1 MLVVPSIPVNRG
13 LVARPEPLKSKI
25 PRFRS
30 SKNAPVILSETM
42 DHLRRPPKSAAEISE
57 LPTLG
62 STQCAAHVREFGTSF
77 APETL
82 VYLIREATLRRDTAL
97 VEVCAR
103 FLIGH
108 RGSGDGW
115 EGGHCEPTISKLSRT
130 RGFHGDRELRMAFR
144 SGCLAKLAQAL
155 HAGRDAKP
163 YWEERFG
170 HAFKDACIDVA
181 RSLRRPR
188 NRDMEAGLAQGGEE
202 AVDADDFDPKL
213 ELFDE
218 AILRRLATSHHMNT
232 LLQAI
237 RALPPRQAHAA
248 FLAWVDGHPIEGVGD
263 TVASIM
269 GISDRGVYKH
279 LEKARA
285 TLSADPGLRA
295 IWFEEI

>member
-1 MLVVPSIPVNRG
+1 
-13 LVARPEPLKSKI
+13 
-25 PRFRS
+25 
-30 SKNAPVILSETM
+30 M
-42 DHLRRPPKSAAEISE
+42 DPLRRPPRSAAEINA
-57 LPTLG
+57 LPPLG
-62 STQCAAHVREFGTSF
+62 STQCAAHVREFGQPF

-108 RGSGDGW
+108 RSSGDGW

-130 RGFHGDRELRMAFR
+130 RGFHRDRELRLAFR
-144 SGCLAKLAQAL
+144 SGSLAKLAEAL

-188 NRDMEAGLAQGGEE
+188 NRDMEAGLAQDGDE
-202 AVDADDFDPKL
+202 AVDADDFDPKI

-218 AILRRLATSHHMNT
+218 AILRSLANSSHMNT
-232 LLQAI
+232 LMQAI
-237 RALPPRQAHAA
+237 RALPPRQAQAA
-248 FLAWVDGHPIEGVGD
+248 FLAWVDGHPLEGDGD

-269 GISDRGVYKH
+269 GISYRGVYKH

-285 TLSADPGLRA
+285 TLSADPVLRA
-295 IWFEEI
+295 IWFGEV